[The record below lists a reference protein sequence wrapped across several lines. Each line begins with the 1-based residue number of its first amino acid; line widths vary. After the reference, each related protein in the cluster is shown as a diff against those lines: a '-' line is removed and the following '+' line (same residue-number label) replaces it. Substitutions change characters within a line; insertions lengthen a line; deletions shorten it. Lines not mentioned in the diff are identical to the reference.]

1 MSPTV
6 TIFPPASSTLPP
18 DMMNRAAE
26 PVRLRPV
33 EPVPRVQPQQQHSAF
48 TTESGTT
55 ESGPRGQARGAF
67 EGARAPQPAPAFR
80 PAKPSSDGFFAQL
93 MSQAAEGARDDLQA
107 PAADSSA
114 RGHEAYRRAGA
125 QPALPSEAPELFRI
139 VA

>member
-33 EPVPRVQPQQQHSAF
+33 EPVPRVQPQQQRSAF
-48 TTESGTT
+48 STETAS
-55 ESGPRGQARGAF
+55 RDQARGAF
-67 EGARAPQPAPAFR
+67 EGNRSPQPAPSFR

-93 MSQAAEGARDDLQA
+93 MSQAAEGAQDDRQA